1 MKTRTEIQ
9 EVRKCQ
15 WLRHQDEQKKDHCAS
30 SHRHSDAV
38 QAGNSE
44 PTRKH

>member
-1 MKTRTEIQ
+1 MNTVAEIQ
-9 EVRKCQ
+9 EVARCH
-15 WLRHQDEQKKDHCAS
+15 WFMRQDEQKEDHCAS
-30 SHRHSDAV
+30 SHRHGDAV

>member
-1 MKTRTEIQ
+1 MNTVTEIQ

-15 WLRHQDEQKKDHCAS
+15 WFRRQDEQKEDHCAS
-30 SHRHSDAV
+30 SHHYSDAV